1 MHANKRAQMRITA
14 RSDPCAVRPKHIGV
28 KYEAGHIR
36 GLRFDLIRLRG
47 VQRMEAS
54 MKRLLNSAL
63 VVVALLIAATAVLRS
78 QPSATNFSV
87 ATAGMMSLQEIGAA
101 AGLNKL
107 PIEEFEDQS
116 LVYSAA
122 PKH

>member
-1 MHANKRAQMRITA
+1 
-14 RSDPCAVRPKHIGV
+14 
-28 KYEAGHIR
+28 
-36 GLRFDLIRLRG
+36 
-47 VQRMEAS
+47 MEVS

-63 VVVALLIAATAVLRS
+63 VVVALLITATAVLRS
-78 QPSATNFSV
+78 QPSATGFPVRPAGLMSV
-87 ATAGMMSLQEIGAA
+87 QELGAA

-122 PKH
+122 PKQ